1 MTVNLILTVND
12 LPIKTDYF
20 VAAFIDH
27 MVSGM
32 IESLEGTGTINKL
45 HLIIEGDI
53 VDINLNG
60 VTVPVNTFTG
70 KIIRATIIGMVS
82 PLKGV
87 NGAIKKLSIVL
98 NK

>member
-1 MTVNLILTVND
+1 
-12 LPIKTDYF
+12 
-20 VAAFIDH
+20 
-27 MVSGM
+27 
-32 IESLEGTGTINKL
+32 
-45 HLIIEGDI
+45 LIIEGDI

-70 KIIRATIIGMVS
+70 KIIRATLIGMVS

-87 NGAIKKLSIVL
+87 NGAIKKLSVVL

>member
-20 VAAFIDH
+20 VAEFIDH
-27 MVSGM
+27 TVSGI
-32 IESLEGTGTINKL
+32 IESLEGTGKINKL

-60 VTVPVNTFTG
+60 VNVPVNAFTG

>member
-32 IESLEGTGTINKL
+32 IESLEGTGKINKL

-70 KIIRATIIGMVS
+70 KIIRATLIGMVS

>member
-1 MTVNLILTVND
+1 
-12 LPIKTDYF
+12 

-32 IESLEGTGTINKL
+32 IESLEGTGKINKL

>member
-12 LPIKTDYF
+12 LQIKTDYF

-32 IESLEGTGTINKL
+32 IESLEGTGKINKL

-60 VTVPVNTFTG
+60 VNVPVNAFTG

-87 NGAIKKLSIVL
+87 NGAIKKLSVVL

>member
-27 MVSGM
+27 TVSGM
-32 IESLEGTGTINKL
+32 IESLEGTGKINKL

-60 VTVPVNTFTG
+60 VDVPINAFTG

-87 NGAIKKLSIVL
+87 NGAIKKLSVVL